1 MNERRLKYKMAS
13 FQKRGDR
20 WQYTIS
26 RYVDGV
32 YKPIRKGGFRTKREA
47 EIEAIQIE
55 DELYRGV
62 YTEIEDIAFSDY
74 FSDWLDIYKSNISNN
89 TKNRYLNTYNTIN
102 DYFGYIPIQNITNR
116 KYQIFINEYSKD
128 RANATVKN

>member
-26 RYVDGV
+26 RYVDGD

-47 EIEAIQIE
+47 EIEAIQTAY
-55 DELYRGV
+55 ELDSV
-62 YTEIEDIAFSDY
+62 ECTEIEDIDFSDY
-74 FSDWLDIYKSNISNN
+74 FSDWLDIYKSNKSNN
-89 TKNRYLNTYNTIN
+89 TKDIYLNAYNTIN
-102 DYFGYIPIQNITNR
+102 DYFGYIPIQNISSR
-116 KYQIFINEYSKD
+116 K
-128 RANATVKN
+128 